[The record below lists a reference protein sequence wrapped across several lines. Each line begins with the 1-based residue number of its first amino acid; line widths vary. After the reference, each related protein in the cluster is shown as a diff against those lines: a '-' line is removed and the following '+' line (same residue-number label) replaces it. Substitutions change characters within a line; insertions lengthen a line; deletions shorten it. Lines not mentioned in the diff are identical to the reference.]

1 MLLQLA
7 AETVDAGPYGGI
19 AAVAG
24 FLVAVGG
31 FLKVMTDRKDAN
43 SVTADA
49 LRQMRQTVSDA
60 RTDKATAEANEAKAL
75 AALEAKT
82 QEVAQ
87 CNQRIREL
95 EQELWRWRNGME
107 KNAGQ

>member
-1 MLLQLA
+1 MHLVLLA

-24 FLVAVGG
+24 FLVAVVG
-31 FLKVMTDRKDAN
+31 FLKLMTDRKDVN

-49 LRQMRQTVSDA
+49 LRQMRQTANDA
-60 RTDKATAEANEAKAL
+60 RSDKAQAEANEERAL

-82 QEVAQ
+82 QAVTQ
-87 CNQRIREL
+87 CNQKIREL

-107 KNAGQ
+107 KSGG